1 MAAIALD
8 RPGRLERAIA
18 EGEWVLV
25 AHYLLLGVS
34 RAAAR
39 LPPEALSELLD
50 LLAPA
55 APGRED
61 DRGV

>member
-1 MAAIALD
+1 MTATALD

-18 EGEWVLV
+18 EGQWVLV
-25 AHYLLLGVS
+25 SHYLLLGVS

-50 LLAPA
+50 LLAP
-55 APGRED
+55 GREG
-61 DRGV
+61 DRGA